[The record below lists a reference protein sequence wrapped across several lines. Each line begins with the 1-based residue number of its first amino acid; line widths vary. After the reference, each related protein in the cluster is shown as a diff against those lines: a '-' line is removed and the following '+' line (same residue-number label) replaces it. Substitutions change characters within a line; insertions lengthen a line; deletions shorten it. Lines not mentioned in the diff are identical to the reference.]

1 MFGLLIIISSFLFFT
16 LFGFIIILGGG
27 NKSKGIGILKAF
39 QVDESGLTGCYLA
52 IQCRA
57 QGLVSFILNL
67 MKLEPTTTLV
77 VSEGVVS
84 IEISSIKGKSKTMTP
99 ITQVAGFHGGYSKPI
114 DIIITGILCAVFFN
128 IGDWLIY
135 TLGDEY
141 FGLSFFGLLIMSVC
155 ILLYIFSK
163 KLYMGYETSGGETY
177 MLEFKKGV
185 LGSMSVDIDKVNHA
199 LDLVNGVLHSSALG
213 HNSVQ
218 VRKDPQ
224 IIGKDTTLTVV
235 QEPIAQAMVPVQ
247 QETQMVTIQEQ
258 QPQDLV
264 QQTPAPEVA
273 VQEQQQQ
280 ISSNPVMPSED
291 NSRVRLYTQ
300 FANTQIA
307 VGTFEQFDEAMNDP
321 ERRLNFYNIASSHN
335 INLGTYEQFEQKI
348 RQV

>member
-1 MFGLLIIISSFLFFT
+1 MFVPLIIISIILFFSFL
-16 LFGFIIILGGG
+16 GFVLVLGGG
-27 NKSKGIGILKAF
+27 NKSKGVGILKAF

-67 MKLEPTTTLV
+67 MKLEPNTTLV
-77 VSEGVVS
+77 VSEGVIS

-114 DIIITGILCAVFFN
+114 DVIITGILCAVFFN

-135 TLGDEY
+135 TLSDVY
-141 FGLSFFGLLIMSVC
+141 LGLSFFGLLIMLVC
-155 ILLYIFSK
+155 IFLYIFSK

-224 IIGKDTTLTVV
+224 IIGKDATLAVV
-235 QEPIAQAMVPVQ
+235 QEPITQAMVPVQ
-247 QETQMVTIQEQ
+247 EQ
-258 QPQDLV
+258 QPQAEFL
-264 QQTPAPEVA
+264 QSSTPVVA
-273 VQEQQQQ
+273 VQEQQQGVGP
-280 ISSNPVMPSED
+280 IPIMPSED
-291 NSRVRLYTQ
+291 NSRVRLYSQ
-300 FANTQIA
+300 FANTQIS
-307 VGTFEQFDEAMNDP
+307 VGSFEQFNEAMNDR
-321 ERRLNFYNIASSHN
+321 ERRLKFYNLALSHN

-348 RQV
+348 MQV

>member
-1 MFGLLIIISSFLFFT
+1 MFGIILTISIIIFLINA
-16 LFGFIIILGGG
+16 GFILVFGGG
-27 NKSKGIGILKAF
+27 NKSKGVGILKTF

-114 DIIITGILCAVFFN
+114 EIITTGILCAMFFN
-128 IGDWLIY
+128 IGDWVIY
-135 TLGDEY
+135 SMSESY
-141 FGLSFFGLLIMSVC
+141 IGLSFFGLLIMLVC
-155 ILLYIFSK
+155 IILYIFSK
-163 KLYMGYETSGGETY
+163 KLYLGYETSGGDTY
-177 MLEFKKGV
+177 MVEFKKGV

-199 LDLVNGVLHSSALG
+199 LDLVNGVLYSSALG

-224 IIGKDTTLTVV
+224 ILGKDTTLTVIK
-235 QEPIAQAMVPVQ
+235 EPIAQAMVPVQ
-247 QETQMVTIQEQ
+247 QSTPMVNVQEQ
-258 QPQDLV
+258 QPQTEFP
-264 QQTPAPEVA
+264 QTSTPVVA
-273 VQEQQQQ
+273 VQEQQQEVGP
-280 ISSNPVMPSED
+280 IPIMPSED
-291 NSRVRLYTQ
+291 NSRVRLYSQ
-300 FANTQIA
+300 FVNTQIS

-321 ERRLNFYNIASSHN
+321 ERRLKFYNLALSHN
-335 INLGTYEQFEQKI
+335 INLGTYEQFEQNI
-348 RQV
+348 MQV

>member
-1 MFGLLIIISSFLFFT
+1 MFGLLILISIILFFT
-16 LFGFIIILGGG
+16 FLGFVLVLGGG
-27 NKSKGIGILKAF
+27 NKSKGVGILKAF

-67 MKLEPTTTLV
+67 MKLEPNTTLV

-135 TLGDEY
+135 TLSDEY
-141 FGLSFFGLLIMSVC
+141 FGLSFFGLLIMLVC

-199 LDLVNGVLHSSALG
+199 LDLVNGVLHSCALG

-224 IIGKDTTLTVV
+224 IIGKDATLTVV
-235 QEPIAQAMVPVQ
+235 QEPITQVMVPVQ
-247 QETQMVTIQEQ
+247 QETQMVPVQEQ
-258 QPQDLV
+258 QPQAEIP
-264 QQTPAPEVA
+264 QTSTPVA
-273 VQEQQQQ
+273 TVQEQQQEVGP
-280 ISSNPVMPSED
+280 IPIRPSED
-291 NSRVRLYTQ
+291 NSRVRLYSQ
-300 FANTQIA
+300 FANTQIS

-321 ERRLNFYNIASSHN
+321 ERRLNFYNLASSHN

-348 RQV
+348 MQV

>member
-1 MFGLLIIISSFLFFT
+1 MFGLLIIISIILFFSFVSFV
-16 LFGFIIILGGG
+16 LVLGGG
-27 NKSKGIGILKAF
+27 NKSKGVGILKAF

-67 MKLEPTTTLV
+67 MKLEPNTTLV
-77 VSEGVVS
+77 VSEGVIS

-114 DIIITGILCAVFFN
+114 DIIITGILCAIFFN
-128 IGDWLIY
+128 IGDWLMY
-135 TLGDEY
+135 TLGDVY
-141 FGLSFFGLLIMSVC
+141 FGLSFFGLLIMLVC

-224 IIGKDTTLTVV
+224 IIGKDATLTVV
-235 QEPIAQAMVPVQ
+235 QEPIIQEIVPVQ
-247 QETQMVTIQEQ
+247 QETQMVPVQEQ
-258 QPQDLV
+258 QPQTEFP
-264 QQTPAPEVA
+264 QTSTPVVA
-273 VQEQQQQ
+273 VQEQQQEMGP
-280 ISSNPVMPSED
+280 IPIMPSED
-291 NSRVRLYTQ
+291 NSRVRLYSQ

-307 VGTFEQFDEAMNDP
+307 VGTFEQFNEAMNDP
-321 ERRLNFYNIASSHN
+321 ERRLNFYNIASSQN

-348 RQV
+348 MQV